1 MNVSG
6 FNDSPMR
13 FDQLVRIINETERL
27 LGIPYPAPAVTM
39 LQVSNLDDG
48 FCGNNQMSYAT
59 RYVADPYVV
68 ENSAIKIRV
77 NAECNKTFASIAHE
91 VAHTWFHG
99 NNDWIDEG
107 LANAIEYQLLAT
119 YRPIQAIYP
128 PVTYCQDLPKH
139 QRTRIGKLLSGKL
152 RMNTLGSHA
161 TTASA
166 TASWAPSG
174 NTTETEDSTA
184 E

>member
-13 FDQLVRIINETERL
+13 FDQLVQIINDTERL
-27 LGIPYPAPAVTM
+27 LGIPYPAPDVTM

-48 FCGNNQMSYAT
+48 FCGNNHMSYAT
-59 RYVADPYVV
+59 RYVDDPYVV
-68 ENSAIKIRV
+68 ENSAIKMRV
-77 NAECNKTFASIAHE
+77 DAECNKTFATISHE

-119 YRPIQAIYP
+119 YRPDPSHLPAGHLLP
-128 PVTYCQDLPKH
+128 DLPKH
-139 QRTRIGKLLSGKL
+139 QRTRIGNS
-152 RMNTLGSHA
+152 
-161 TTASA
+161 
-166 TASWAPSG
+166 
-174 NTTETEDSTA
+174 
-184 E
+184 